1 MHDSLNT
8 HIKET
13 FEISLCQNI
22 SLFAE
27 KETLFVFKPKTLPV
41 ECSMCPVECS
51 MCHVECSIDFGHL
64 KFLLGLILTTILTP
78 RVGK

>member
-1 MHDSLNT
+1 MHDALNT

-13 FEISLCQNI
+13 FEIPLCQNI

-27 KETLFVFKPKTLPV
+27 KETLFVFKPKNMLV

-51 MCHVECSIDFGHL
+51 IDFDHL